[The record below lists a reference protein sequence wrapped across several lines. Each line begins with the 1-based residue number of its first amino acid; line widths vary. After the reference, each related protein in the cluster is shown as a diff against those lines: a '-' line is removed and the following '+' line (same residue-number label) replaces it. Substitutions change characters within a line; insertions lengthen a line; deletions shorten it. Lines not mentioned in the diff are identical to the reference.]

1 MAGESEVLGVW
12 DCSIKLAMIW
22 KCVGILSR
30 DTAIAMLASVLTP
43 RQGSL
48 LSSKIEFSI
57 KPDLRDLSFS

>member
-1 MAGESEVLGVW
+1 MAGESDVLVVW
-12 DCSIKLAMIW
+12 DCLIKLTMTW

-48 LSSKIEFSI
+48 LFSKIEISI
-57 KPDLRDLSFS
+57 KLDLIDLSFS